1 MIKFL
6 LSVLLMLQLEENRI
20 PKPEY
25 LGNLMI
31 SIPEDAED
39 KNYPMLIVFGG
50 ATWATPKFLW
60 ENTPEE
66 YFNKSIL
73 VYSPCFTYGGG
84 NLKKVVQNVSTHLQ
98 KKGIKYSSKSACGF
112 SGGGPDVMI
121 VENPKEFRALG
132 FIDPSPAANG
142 TVRYSSNMILSFR
155 RNNWINSDFY
165 GKVVN
170 FRHFNALSSNIRNA
184 GGIVEEADIF
194 HDKYFAYFLNKF
206 RKQLIG
212 E

>member
-1 MIKFL
+1 
-6 LSVLLMLQLEENRI
+6 
-20 PKPEY
+20 
-25 LGNLMI
+25 
-31 SIPEDAED
+31 
-39 KNYPMLIVFGG
+39 
-50 ATWATPKFLW
+50 
-60 ENTPEE
+60 
-66 YFNKSIL
+66 
-73 VYSPCFTYGGG
+73 
-84 NLKKVVQNVSTHLQ
+84 
-98 KKGIKYSSKSACGF
+98 
-112 SGGGPDVMI
+112 MI

-142 TVRYSSNMILSFR
+142 TVRFSSNMILSFR

-170 FRHFNALSSNIRNA
+170 FRHFNALSANIRNA